1 MNYKIF
7 PLPKSVEFLT
17 CMRCKVSSLACL
29 EFDSVAYVV
38 FERNIVHNGMFLV
51 RSVISDYV
59 SPDVPRNVLIAF

>member
-1 MNYKIF
+1 
-7 PLPKSVEFLT
+7 
-17 CMRCKVSSLACL
+17 MRCKVSSLACL